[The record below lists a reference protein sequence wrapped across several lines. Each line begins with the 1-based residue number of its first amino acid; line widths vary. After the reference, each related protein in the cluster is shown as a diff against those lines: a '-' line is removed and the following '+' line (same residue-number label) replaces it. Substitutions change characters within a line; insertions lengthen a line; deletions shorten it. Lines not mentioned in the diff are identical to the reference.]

1 MAKCESCTTALL
13 KNIYPDEDGEGDD
26 GDKPVVTKLLSK
38 EDHEEQMRSLEEEL
52 IKTKV
57 ALAEE
62 KNRADEIEMKL
73 HSVVSAN
80 EKPWYKKVTVKR

>member
-1 MAKCESCTTALL
+1 M
-13 KNIYPDEDGEGDD
+13 KNIYPDDDDEGE
-26 GDKPVVTKLLSK
+26 PREPTITKLLSK

-73 HSVVSAN
+73 HNLMSAN
-80 EKPWYKKVTVKR
+80 EKPWYKKVTVIKK

>member
-1 MAKCESCTTALL
+1 
-13 KNIYPDEDGEGDD
+13 
-26 GDKPVVTKLLSK
+26 
-38 EDHEEQMRSLEEEL
+38 MRGLEEEL

-73 HSVVSAN
+73 HNVMSAN
-80 EKPWYKKVTVKR
+80 EKPWYKKVTAINSRK